1 MATIVIKRATCLHTE
16 GSTLGSERVILLALM
31 ALGVAARNSLI
42 VTSAGVVLIMQVMR
56 LHRYLPVLER
66 RGLEVGLIFLLMAVL
81 VPFAT
86 GEVGLREIKQSFTS
100 WTGLAAILGGL
111 MAAVL
116 SGYGVTLLQ
125 VRPEVIVGMVVGTI
139 IGVVLF
145 KGIPVGPLAA
155 AGFTAV
161 LLGILRWT

>member
-1 MATIVIKRATCLHTE
+1 VAT
-16 GSTLGSERVILLALM
+16 ERVILLLLM
-31 ALGVAARNSLI
+31 ALGVAARNALI
-42 VTSAGVVLIMQVMR
+42 VTSAGVVLIIQVLR
-56 LHRYLPVLER
+56 LDRLFPIIEK
-66 RGLEVGLIFLLMAVL
+66 RGLEGGLILLLMAVL

-86 GEVGLREIKQSFTS
+86 GDVGWTEIKESFTS
-100 WTGLAAILGGL
+100 WTGLAAITGGM

-116 SGYGVTLLQ
+116 SGYGVSLLQ

-139 IGVVLF
+139 LGVVLF

-161 LLGILRWT
+161 LLAILRWT

>member
-1 MATIVIKRATCLHTE
+1 M
-16 GSTLGSERVILLALM
+16 GSERVILLLLM
-31 ALGVAARNSLI
+31 ALGVGARNALI
-42 VTSAGVVLIMQVMR
+42 VTSAGVILIMQVLR
-56 LHRYLPVLER
+56 LER
-66 RGLEVGLIFLLMAVL
+66 LFPLVEKRGLEFGLILLLMAVL

-86 GEVGLREIKQSFTS
+86 GEVGWAEIRQSFTS
-100 WTGLAAILGGL
+100 WSGLAAIAGGV

-116 SGYGVTLLQ
+116 SGYGVSLLQ

-139 IGVVLF
+139 LGVVLF

-161 LLGILRWT
+161 LLALLRWS

>member
-1 MATIVIKRATCLHTE
+1 M
-16 GSTLGSERVILLALM
+16 GSERIILLTLM

-42 VTSAGVVLIMQVMR
+42 VTSAGIVLILQVMR
-56 LHRYLPVLER
+56 LDRLFPILEV
-66 RGLEVGLIFLLMAVL
+66 RGLEAGLIFLLMAVL

-86 GEVGLREIKQSFTS
+86 GEVGWQEIRSSFTS
-100 WTGLAAILGGL
+100 LTGLAAIAGGVL
-111 MAAVL
+111 AAVL

-125 VRPEVIVGMVVGTI
+125 VKPEVIVGMVVGTI
-139 IGVVLF
+139 VGVLVF

-161 LLGILRWT
+161 LLSLLRSL

>member
-1 MATIVIKRATCLHTE
+1 M
-16 GSTLGSERVILLALM
+16 GSERVILLTLM

-42 VTSAGVVLIMQVMR
+42 VTSAGVVLIMQVLR
-56 LHRYLPVLER
+56 LNRFFPVLEK

-86 GEVGLREIKQSFTS
+86 GEVGWKEIRQSFTS
-100 WTGLAAILGGL
+100 VNGLAAIIGGIV
-111 MAAVL
+111 AAVL

-125 VRPEVIVGMVVGTI
+125 VKPEVIVGMVVGTI
-139 IGVVLF
+139 LGVVLF

-161 LLGILRWT
+161 LLALLRWT